1 MTKYTLATIKKRAFG
16 VGYRVEKGFQHYL
29 YNGSVVTDYRGNRYR
44 CYRVMNLSNG
54 LYDIKKT
61 VAQSRRVAVFSTV
74 LWGYLHLFGSKQG
87 KALHRKSAGAI
98 FYFSNV

>member
-54 LYDIKKT
+54 LYEWRSYNDL
-61 VAQSRRVAVFSTV
+61 FDY
-74 LWGYLHLFGSKQG
+74 LWTLEDVEKFLKSVY
-87 KALHRKSAGAI
+87 KAARLE
-98 FYFSNV
+98 Y

>member
-44 CYRVMNLSNG
+44 FYRVMNLSNG
-54 LYDIKKT
+54 LYEWGSYNDL
-61 VAQSRRVAVFSTV
+61 FDY
-74 LWGYLHLFGSKQG
+74 LWTLEDVEKFLKSVY
-87 KALHRKSAGAI
+87 KAARLE
-98 FYFSNV
+98 Y